1 MNVAIKP
8 STVNL
13 IAKLLHVLAESG
25 TIGVPEEHE
34 IVAQLR
40 SLSREGV
47 PLPVI
52 VPKLIDQ
59 SEAAAMLGIGLSNF
73 KKLEHENAFPFKRK
87 LVGTSVRYRNT
98 DVIKYL
104 LSE

>member
-13 IAKLLHVLAESG
+13 IAKLLHVLAEAG

-47 PLPVI
+47 PLPV
-52 VPKLIDQ
+52 
-59 SEAAAMLGIGLSNF
+59 A
-73 KKLEHENAFPFKRK
+73 
-87 LVGTSVRYRNT
+87 
-98 DVIKYL
+98 
-104 LSE
+104 